1 MTAAPAKISCFV
13 VAAILINAAKR
24 ASGSRE
30 IEPELQD
37 EIDELAGQLYGL
49 SRAETQMLREHYL
62 VLSGQ
67 IGESA

>member
-1 MTAAPAKISCFV
+1 M

-49 SRAETQMLREHYL
+49 PRAETQMLREHYL
-62 VLSGQ
+62 VL
-67 IGESA
+67 

>member
-1 MTAAPAKISCFV
+1 V

-62 VLSGQ
+62 VL
-67 IGESA
+67 